1 MSTSETMAPATQPVA
16 QPVQPATPQPVTSA
30 APPPAQAPT
39 PQPARPVAPLRV
51 APTHLG
57 LDVGTMNLVCARAN
71 TLGKIEIA
79 SLRNVFLTVEDVHI
93 EGMDLSK
100 ISHARIDDGV
110 FILSHDAYNFAN
122 IFGYRLSRSMQKG
135 MISPEDINSTDILA
149 VMIRELLALEPGAK
163 PGKCVYSVPGDPV
176 NSKSNVLYHRNI
188 LGRII
193 NEIGFE
199 AEPLNEATAI
209 IYAECA
215 DSDFSGI
222 SISFGAG
229 LTNVAVVYKSI
240 PVLEFALG
248 RGGDWI
254 DDNVAMAVGTIPN
267 RVVAIKEKDFH
278 LDRFDMGRKKERKVR
293 EALGFYYK
301 NLIQYVVKS
310 ALQELDRRDL
320 DLGFPNRIPMIIS
333 GGTSLAGGFLDYIRA
348 QVEEVAWPLEL
359 SEVRYAGDPLSCV
372 AQGCLIKSLK
382 Q

>member
-1 MSTSETMAPATQPVA
+1 MSTSPENPVSPAPPAAPVS
-16 QPVQPATPQPVTSA
+16 QVSPSPIVRSA
-30 APPPAQAPT
+30 AARAP
-39 PQPARPVAPLRV
+39 QV
-51 APTHLG
+51 HLG

-71 TLGKIEIA
+71 TLGKIEIS
-79 SLRNVFLTVEDVHI
+79 SLRNVFLTVDDVNI

-100 ISHARIDDGV
+100 ISHARIDEGV

-122 IFGYRLSRSMQKG
+122 IFGHRLSRSMQKG

-149 VMIRELLALEPGAK
+149 VMIRELLAIEPGVM
-163 PGKCVYSVPGDPV
+163 PGKCVYSVPGDPIH
-176 NSKSNVLYHRNI
+176 SKSNVLYHRNI

-193 NEIGFE
+193 DEIGFE

-278 LDRFDMGRKKERKVR
+278 LDRFDVGRKKERKVR

-301 NLIQYVVKS
+301 NLIQFVVKS
-310 ALQELDRRDL
+310 CLQELDRRDL
-320 DLGFPNRIPMIIS
+320 DLGFPNRIPLIIS
-333 GGTSLAGGFLDYIRA
+333 GGTSLAGGFLDYIRV
-348 QVEEVAWPLEL
+348 QVEESSWPLEL

-372 AQGCLIKSLK
+372 AQGCLIKALK

>member
-1 MSTSETMAPATQPVA
+1 MSTSPEETAAAVPSAPSSTVSS
-16 QPVQPATPQPVTSA
+16 VRPATPARSPVIN
-30 APPPAQAPT
+30 
-39 PQPARPVAPLRV
+39 
-51 APTHLG
+51 LG

-71 TLGKIEIA
+71 ALGKIEVS
-79 SLRNVFLTVEDVHI
+79 SLRNVFLTVDDVNI

-100 ISHARIDDGV
+100 ISHARIDEGV

-122 IFGYRLSRSMQKG
+122 IFGHRLSRSMQKG
-135 MISPEDINSTDILA
+135 MISPEDINATDILA
-149 VMIRELLALEPGAK
+149 VMIRELLAVEPGAR

-193 NEIGFE
+193 DEIGFE

-240 PVLEFALG
+240 PVLEFALS

-254 DDNVAMAVGTIPN
+254 DDNVALSIGTIPN
-267 RVVAIKEKDFH
+267 RVVAIKEKEFH
-278 LDRFDMGRKKERKVR
+278 LDRYDTGRKKERKVR

-301 NLIQYVVKS
+301 NLIQFVVKS
-310 ALQELDRRDL
+310 CLQELDRRDL
-320 DLGFPNRIPMIIS
+320 DLGFPNRIPLIIS

-348 QVEEVAWPLEL
+348 QVEESSWPLEL

-372 AQGCLIKSLK
+372 AQGCLIKALK

>member
-1 MSTSETMAPATQPVA
+1 MSTSPEDPAPTSAPAPLA
-16 QPVQPATPQPVTSA
+16 PAVRPVT
-30 APPPAQAPT
+30 
-39 PQPARPVAPLRV
+39 PVPVRAHTLN
-51 APTHLG
+51 LG
-57 LDVGTMNLVCARAN
+57 LDVGTMNLVCARVNAS
-71 TLGKIEIA
+71 GRIEV
-79 SLRNVFLTVEDVHI
+79 SNLRNVFLTIDDVNI

-100 ISHARIDDGV
+100 ISHARIDEST

-122 IFGYRLSRSMQKG
+122 IFGHRLSRSMQKG
-135 MISPEDINSTDILA
+135 MISPEDINATDILA
-149 VMIRELLALEPGAK
+149 VMIRELLVIEPGSQ

-193 NEIGFE
+193 AEIGFE
-199 AEPLNEATAI
+199 PEPLNEATAI

-254 DDNVAMAVGTIPN
+254 DDNVALALGTIPN

-278 LDRFDMGRKKERKVR
+278 LDRFDLGRKKERKVR

-301 NLIQYVVKS
+301 NLIQFVVKS
-310 ALQELDRRDL
+310 CTSELSRRDL
-320 DLGFPNRIPMIIS
+320 DLGFPNRIPLIIS
-333 GGTSLAGGFLDYIRA
+333 GGTSLAGGFLDYIRS
-348 QVEEVAWPLEL
+348 QVEESDWPLDL
-359 SEVRYAGDPLSCV
+359 SEVRYASDPLSCV
-372 AQGCLIKSLK
+372 AQGCLIKALK
-382 Q
+382 